1 MWDNVYDYY
10 GMTKDEFQEK
20 WEAAVQDSAEFYL
33 VMQAVFEQEN
43 MSISEEEVN
52 AYILS
57 SGYTESELEEAVEEF
72 GMGYWRQNT
81 MADKAL
87 RYLAEKVTVL

>member
-1 MWDNVYDYY
+1 
-10 GMTKDEFQEK
+10 
-20 WEAAVQDSAEFYL
+20 
-33 VMQAVFEQEN
+33 MQAVFEQEN